1 VLLGIYWKKA
11 SEKGACWSMV
21 LTGAVAVFW
30 KVYNLFVDKGHF
42 PIADWLT
49 ETYAAVIIAFVA
61 TIVFSLVFPKR
72 QMKTA

>member
-30 KVYNLFVDKGHF
+30 KVYDIAVGSY
-42 PIADWLT
+42 PISDAIT